1 MLAVSAVY
9 RVELVEELHQV
20 LLQLADDLLALQ
32 ETESHQKSSESE
44 GSCSGPRL
52 FRSPPASLFNTDAL
66 NKESRQQGD
75 MNKSAGAKTRTR
87 ESAPARL
94 LQDPDLPG
102 WASINPWMDES
113 GSHDARIS

>member
-44 GSCSGPRL
+44 SRRKEAAQAHVCSGPR
-52 FRSPPASLFNTDAL
+52 
-66 NKESRQQGD
+66 
-75 MNKSAGAKTRTR
+75 
-87 ESAPARL
+87 RL
-94 LQDPDLPG
+94 HYLTQML
-102 WASINPWMDES
+102 
-113 GSHDARIS
+113 